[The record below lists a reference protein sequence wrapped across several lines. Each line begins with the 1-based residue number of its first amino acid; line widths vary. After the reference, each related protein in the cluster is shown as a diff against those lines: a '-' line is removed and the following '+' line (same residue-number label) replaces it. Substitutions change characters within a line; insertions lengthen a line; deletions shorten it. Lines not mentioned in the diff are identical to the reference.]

1 MCPKDA
7 DQAHKAV
14 GMNAG
19 SDAASNISSSG
30 IASSVTPPENDCPSQ
45 DNDCSKRLSPSDE
58 GRPVSRKM
66 ARKLKKMG
74 ATSNKESRLEYAE
87 KVSASIEIPSKPRS
101 SKPRKSNRKVAP
113 APKQAYKVDLSHYKA
128 KSPDK
133 SALVDDSCAEI
144 VSTAQQMPWTS
155 TTNWIKLDR
164 DQSIMTATKH
174 SKKVQKSASAA
185 GTSLQDLISTQST
198 GKKCP
203 TLAPR
208 SLPVVASKAVQNNML
223 NDVSWP
229 MLGAT
234 QSTTA
239 TLNKVTDPEERI
251 KAVVSKDTS
260 NTVKRNTLKG
270 TSCQSRD
277 LLPLTQKK
285 AVVQRSKKASSAAKV
300 SDSDQRIK
308 AILPKQ
314 TCNAVKQST
323 MEVTPCPDLGSAQ
336 CTKKKS
342 GSGKLFVS
350 EDGRPVSRKMSRKLK
365 KMDANSDKKDHVE
378 HAEKVN
384 VSMEI
389 SSKPRNSKPRA
400 GKRKVAPAP
409 KHASKTGPNALVH
422 ASSCA
427 ETVPTARQ
435 VPCPTATNC
444 TKLDQNQTIMMA
456 TKHSKEQL
464 FRQEEEHEGEK
475 CIPVEKRKI
484 YKNNMTKEEYLD
496 LLEQDIFE
504 KGLLDHVSTNW
515 CLEQLD

>member
-74 ATSNKESRLEYAE
+74 ATSNKESRLQYAE

-101 SKPRKSNRKVAP
+101 
-113 APKQAYKVDLSHYKA
+113 
-128 KSPDK
+128 
-133 SALVDDSCAEI
+133 
-144 VSTAQQMPWTS
+144 
-155 TTNWIKLDR
+155 
-164 DQSIMTATKH
+164 
-174 SKKVQKSASAA
+174 
-185 GTSLQDLISTQST
+185 
-198 GKKCP
+198 
-203 TLAPR
+203 
-208 SLPVVASKAVQNNML
+208 
-223 NDVSWP
+223 
-229 MLGAT
+229 
-234 QSTTA
+234 
-239 TLNKVTDPEERI
+239 
-251 KAVVSKDTS
+251 
-260 NTVKRNTLKG
+260 
-270 TSCQSRD
+270 
-277 LLPLTQKK
+277 
-285 AVVQRSKKASSAAKV
+285 
-300 SDSDQRIK
+300 
-308 AILPKQ
+308 
-314 TCNAVKQST
+314 
-323 MEVTPCPDLGSAQ
+323 
-336 CTKKKS
+336 
-342 GSGKLFVS
+342 
-350 EDGRPVSRKMSRKLK
+350 
-365 KMDANSDKKDHVE
+365 
-378 HAEKVN
+378 
-384 VSMEI
+384 
-389 SSKPRNSKPRA
+389 SKPRA

-484 YKNNMTKEEYLD
+484 YKNNMTEEEYLD